1 MHNTFVK
8 PVEVLPKWMSSA
20 PGGLFQGVDQR
31 FNSADARAGG
41 LPVANLGDGA
51 AGNDSGIGQQGGFFP
66 GHACQS
72 GLEGFKVHEVG
83 NPLMDSLTLN
93 GFHDKPEFAHIRL
106 NDGTT
111 IYGMQSTPSRHVLA
125 RNLNRLMAATYAL
138 DSNTKVVK
146 RSKLG
151 LGTIG
156 RVRNAEVDAT
166 VDTLDKLAE
175 AFGVQPWQLLA
186 PPDAV
191 QPPQADLPL
200 LAFQPTLAES
210 AVQPSSKAQELGVLF
225 DLLTGRDG
233 KIDQAEVFTA
243 AVEAISRSV
252 TGRHAPPTD
261 ALPQAAQ
268 AKRRAA

>member
-1 MHNTFVK
+1 
-8 PVEVLPKWMSSA
+8 
-20 PGGLFQGVDQR
+20 
-31 FNSADARAGG
+31 
-41 LPVANLGDGA
+41 
-51 AGNDSGIGQQGGFFP
+51 
-66 GHACQS
+66 
-72 GLEGFKVHEVG
+72 
-83 NPLMDSLTLN
+83 
-93 GFHDKPEFAHIRL
+93 
-106 NDGTT
+106 
-111 IYGMQSTPSRHVLA
+111 MQSTPSRHVLA
-125 RNLNRLMAATYAL
+125 RNLNRLMASTFSL
-138 DSNTKVVK
+138 DSNTKMVR

-186 PPDAV
+186 PPEAV
-191 QPPQADLPL
+191 QPPQAELPL
-200 LAFQPTLAES
+200 IAFQPAPTGPR
-210 AVQPSSKAQELGVLF
+210 PSSKAQELGVLF

-261 ALPQAAQ
+261 APPPAAQ